1 VTSHGWAGCGWA
13 VAGHGQDAA
22 CRGAVANSYHF
33 AIFSFFHFFCIY
45 NMSICYFY
53 DLFSFFHF

>member
-1 VTSHGWAGCGWA
+1 MAGPGA
-13 VAGHGQDAA
+13 AGLWPAMAKMRPVGGG
-22 CRGAVANSYHF
+22 GAVANSYHF
-33 AIFSFFHFFCIY
+33 AIFSFFSFFCIY